1 MITHADLPNEL
12 NLATWFVDRNVEEGR
27 GDRTALIDANGPV
40 TYAELARIVN
50 RSGNLLRELGVRAED
65 RVLLALGDSVEF
77 VALWYGAQKIGA
89 VTAEA
94 YTFLQPK
101 DYAYYLDYTDAA
113 IVVADET
120 TETAIRQVAGER
132 QVLVVDEEFHARFAD
147 LPDELEPAPTTKDDV
162 ALWKFTTGSTGQ
174 PKGAVHPVHS
184 PVLSNDWYAQGVLGI
199 REDDLVLSVPKL
211 FFGYARDLTALYPF
225 GVGGAGIVFPERTTP
240 ERIFELV
247 AEHRPTILVNVP
259 TMMAQMVNHPDAASQ
274 DLSCLRLCT
283 SAGEALPRELH
294 DRWLDTFGV
303 EVLDGIGS
311 SELYHIYISNRPGRA
326 RPGSTGELVPGYEA
340 ELDENGELLV
350 TGDTAAL
357 LYWDDDEKTKHTFN
371 GDTVRTGDLFE
382 RDEDGFFWY
391 RGRVDDLI
399 KVGGIWVAPAEIE
412 HCLVGHP
419 DVVECAVVGA
429 AQNGLMVPRA
439 YVVARKPVEERRP
452 AELRPRAALA
462 AQVPARGALRRRPA
476 EDSVRQD
483 RPQGADVS
491 RVVVVTGG
499 KKGIGKAVAER
510 FAAEG
515 DRVEAVGRDEL
526 DVTDEAQVTAF
537 FERLGRVD
545 VLVNNAGVASGAPL
559 ARTTLDDWRA
569 HFDVNATGAFL
580 CTRAVI
586 GGMIERGDGRIV
598 TVASTAGL
606 AGARYTAAY
615 AASKHAAVGLMRA
628 TAAEVAGTGVT
639 ANAVCPAY
647 VRTDMTRRTVE
658 HIVANTARTAAEA
671 ESELAAMTPLGRLLE
686 PDEVA
691 AAVVFLASPEA
702 ATINGQT
709 LVLDGGG
716 LQT

>member
-1 MITHADLPNEL
+1 MITHADLPREL

-27 GDRTALIDANGPV
+27 GKRTALIDANGPV

-50 RSGNLLRELGVRAED
+50 RSGNVLRELGVRAEE

-101 DYAYYLDYTDAA
+101 DYAYYLDYTRAGV
-113 IVVADET
+113 VVADPT
-120 TETAIRQVAGER
+120 TEAAIREAAAGAR
-132 QVLVVDEEFHARFAD
+132 WLRNVLVVDEEFQARFGD

-184 PVLSNDWYAQGVLGI
+184 PVLSHEWYARGVLGI
-199 REDDLVLSVPKL
+199 RQDDVVLPVPKL

-225 GVGGAGIVFPERTTP
+225 GVGGAGVVFHERTTP

-247 AEHRPTILVNVP
+247 AEQRPTILVNVP

-274 DLSCLRLCT
+274 DFSCLRLCT

-340 ELDENGELLV
+340 ELGENSELLV

-357 LYWDDDEKTKHTFN
+357 LYWGDHEKTKHTFS

-419 DVVECAVVGA
+419 DVIECAVVGA
-429 AQNGLMVPRA
+429 ARNGLTVPRA
-439 YVVARKPVEERRP
+439 YVVTRKPVEE
-452 AELRPRAALA
+452 
-462 AQVPARGALRRRPA
+462 GALQNF
-476 EDSVRQD
+476 VR
-483 RPQGADVS
+483 
-491 RVVVVTGG
+491 
-499 KKGIGKAVAER
+499 
-510 FAAEG
+510 
-515 DRVEAVGRDEL
+515 
-526 DVTDEAQVTAF
+526 
-537 FERLGRVD
+537 ERLSPHKYPR
-545 VLVNNAGVASGAPL
+545 
-559 ARTTLDDWRA
+559 
-569 HFDVNATGAFL
+569 
-580 CTRAVI
+580 
-586 GGMIERGDGRIV
+586 E
-598 TVASTAGL
+598 
-606 AGARYTAAY
+606 
-615 AASKHAAVGLMRA
+615 
-628 TAAEVAGTGVT
+628 
-639 ANAVCPAY
+639 
-647 VRTDMTRRTVE
+647 
-658 HIVANTARTAAEA
+658 
-671 ESELAAMTPLGRLLE
+671 
-686 PDEVA
+686 
-691 AAVVFLASPEA
+691 VVFVDDLPKTPS
-702 ATINGQT
+702 GK
-709 LVLDGGG
+709 LDRKA
-716 LQT
+716 LRA